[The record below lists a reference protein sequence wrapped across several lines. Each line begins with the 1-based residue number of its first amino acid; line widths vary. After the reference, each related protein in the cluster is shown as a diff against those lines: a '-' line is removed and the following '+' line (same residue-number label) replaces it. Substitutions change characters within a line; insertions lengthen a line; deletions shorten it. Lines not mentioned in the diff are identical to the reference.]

1 MSGNKK
7 ALLDSNIIIYLSKNM
22 VDVADLLE
30 KYEYLYISIITYMEV
45 LGYKFEKSEEKAI
58 ITEIVNTFD
67 IINLDHEIAN
77 KVIEIREKNKI
88 KLPDAIILAT
98 AQSLKADLITN
109 NIQDFPNIDGISI
122 ISIKL

>member
-1 MSGNKK
+1 
-7 ALLDSNIIIYLSKNM
+7 
-22 VDVADLLE
+22 
-30 KYEYLYISIITYMEV
+30 MEV

>member
-1 MSGNKK
+1 MSGNNRG
-7 ALLDSNIIIYLSKNM
+7 LLDSNIIIYLSKNM
-22 VDVADLLE
+22 LDVTDLLG

-77 KVIEIREKNKI
+77 KVIAIREKNKI

-109 NIQDFPNIDGISI
+109 NVHDFPNTDGISI